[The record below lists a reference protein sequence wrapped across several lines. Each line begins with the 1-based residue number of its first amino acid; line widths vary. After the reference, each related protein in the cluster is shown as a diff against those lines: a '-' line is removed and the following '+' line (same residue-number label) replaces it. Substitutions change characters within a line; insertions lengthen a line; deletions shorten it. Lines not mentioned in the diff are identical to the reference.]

1 MTDIS
6 TLEQNK
12 KVAAAFLAAV
22 SAADWD
28 RMLGLMDESFTWWL
42 AGSLP
47 FSGTY
52 GKQETLELLR
62 DQLAPA
68 CKVQP
73 VYTPFAFTAEGGR
86 VAVETEAHGE
96 MANGRI
102 YDNVYHSLF
111 EIRDGLIVRFRE
123 YLDTMHV
130 HECFSADPA

>member
-1 MTDIS
+1 VADAS
-6 TLEQNK
+6 TIERNK
-12 KVAAAFLAAV
+12 QVAADFLEAV
-22 SAADWD
+22 SAGEWD
-28 RMLGLMDESFTWWL
+28 RMLALMDDSFTWWL

-52 GKQETLELLR
+52 TKQETLELLR

-73 VYTPFAFTAEGGR
+73 KYTPFAFTAEGDR

-111 EIRDGLIVRFRE
+111 EIRDGRIFRFRE

-130 HECFSADPA
+130 HDCFSPESP